1 MPSTRREGKKIARA
15 RNMNLPKTVLA
26 KRLGLARSTLYYRSK
41 KRGVDEEARTLI
53 EEVMIGNP
61 AYGHKRIALELG
73 WNKKKVLRLMK
84 KFGLKPRLR
93 RGQKWQK
100 KGDLGLKPAPYP
112 NLVSNWCP
120 IEPDVVWFADF
131 TYLKVRDSFLYL
143 ATVIDGYTKEVLGFA
158 ISRRHNRQLVKTA
171 TLEAITYRKKLPWIF
186 HSDQGSEYQSGEHL
200 KLLEGMGVL
209 VSMSE
214 KSSPWQNGYQESFY
228 SQFKLE
234 LGKLNHLSEGEII
247 ERIYQQ
253 IYYYNHLMIHTT
265 LKMSPRE
272 YYLNHLNKSV

>member
-1 MPSTRREGKKIARA
+1 MKFPKST
-15 RNMNLPKTVLA
+15 LA
-26 KRLGLARSTLYYRSK
+26 KRLGVARSTLYYKSK
-41 KRGVDEEARTLI
+41 KAEADEEARTLI

-61 AYGHKRIALELG
+61 AYGHKRIALELH

-84 KFGLKPRLR
+84 KFNLKPKLR

-100 KGDLGLKPAPYP
+100 KGDLGLVPSGYP

-158 ISRRHNRQLVKTA
+158 ISRRHNRQLVKEA
-171 TLEAITYRKKLPWIF
+171 TLEAIAFRQKLPQYF
-186 HSDQGSEYQSGEHL
+186 HTDQGSEYQSEEHL
-200 KLLEGMGVL
+200 KILENMGIQ

-214 KSSPWQNGYQESFY
+214 KGSPWQNGHQESFY

-234 LGKLNHLSEGEII
+234 LGKLHHLSEGEIV
-247 ERIYQQ
+247 EKIYQQ
-253 IYYYNHLMIHTT
+253 IYYYNHLRIHTT
-265 LKMSPRE
+265 FKMPPRQ
-272 YYLNHLNKSV
+272 YYLNHMNRSV